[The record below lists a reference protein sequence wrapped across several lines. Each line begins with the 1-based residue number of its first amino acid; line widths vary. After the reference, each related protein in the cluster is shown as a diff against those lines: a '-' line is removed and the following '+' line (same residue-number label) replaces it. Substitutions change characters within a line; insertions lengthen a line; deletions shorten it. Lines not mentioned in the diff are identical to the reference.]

1 MDYKLEFT
9 LSRFEERMA
18 VIYNDTI
25 GEIKWPIKNL
35 PEDLNIDDKFHLK
48 AISPESQEQEQVHAL
63 QQTLELLIN

>member
-1 MDYKLEFT
+1 MDYNLEFT

-18 VIYNDTI
+18 IIYNDII

-35 PEDLNIDDKFHLK
+35 PEDLQIDDNFTLK

>member
-1 MDYKLEFT
+1 MDYTLSFT
-9 LSRFEERMA
+9 LIRFEQRIA

-25 GEIKWPIKNL
+25 GEIQWPIKNL
-35 PEDLNIDDKFHLK
+35 PEDLQIDDKFTLK